1 MGDSR
6 NFALRWFSEVA
17 PGWGDGVRLPPMAN
31 LHYARIGDVWKH
43 LTLAEVLSIE
53 RPGRYWE
60 SHAGSS
66 TYPLIRS
73 PERDYGA
80 FAFLERAAR
89 SPGLEESSYGRLLA
103 RHAGGEAPTYPGSP
117 RIAMELLGT
126 AAERFVFCDIDGG
139 SLANIAESAHALGI
153 PSGRVR
159 LVEGDGVS
167 ALSGELSGLSEEE
180 AAGTFVHVDP
190 YRPLEPGPDG
200 ETPLGL
206 LSRTAERGVGCMLWY
221 GFDSRRDRATL
232 LDALREGLSGRAW
245 YGEVFLGAEDLSEVG
260 FDPGV
265 LGCGIVACNV
275 GDEALAAC
283 ERLGKGLADAYAGV
297 RLPNGRDG
305 SLGFEEESF

>member
-1 MGDSR
+1 
-6 NFALRWFSEVA
+6 
-17 PGWGDGVRLPPMAN
+17 MAN
-31 LHYARIGDVWKH
+31 VHYARIGDVWKH
-43 LTLAEVLSIE
+43 LPLAEVLRIE

-66 TYPLIRS
+66 SYPLIRS

-80 FAFLERAAR
+80 FAFLERADR
-89 SPGLEESSYGRLLA
+89 SQVLEGSSYGRLLA

-139 SLANIAESAHALGI
+139 SLANIAEDAHALGI
-153 PSGRVR
+153 PSSRVR
-159 LVEGDGVS
+159 LVEGDGVLT
-167 ALSGELSGLSEEE
+167 LSGELSGLSEEE

-200 ETPLGL
+200 ETPLGFF
-206 LSRTAERGVGCMLWY
+206 SRTAERGVGCMLWY

-232 LDALREGLSGRAW
+232 LDAFLCEGIAGRAW
-245 YGEVFLGAEDLSEVG
+245 YGEVSLRAEVLSEVG

-265 LGCGIVACNV
+265 LGCGIVVCNV

-283 ERLGKGLADAYAGV
+283 GRFGKGLADAYTGA

-305 SLGFEEESF
+305 ALEFEEGNF